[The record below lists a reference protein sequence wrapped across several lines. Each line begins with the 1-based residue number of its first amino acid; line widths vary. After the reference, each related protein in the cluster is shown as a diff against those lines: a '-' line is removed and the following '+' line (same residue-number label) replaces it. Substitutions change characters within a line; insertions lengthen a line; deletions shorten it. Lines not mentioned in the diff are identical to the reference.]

1 MHKIELEKQYLGRY
15 ANAIESAAQSCLV
28 GAPVERETGSYLGG
42 MPMVERGFEW
52 PTKEGYPLDFIG
64 QLRCGDLD
72 LPAFPE
78 GDLLFFYDN
87 RHCGYSPKDRGHA
100 VVIHQQSGE
109 PLLVES
115 ELPEYEVRSF
125 LGLSKKRVKPRVYQ
139 RVDVIFVEGCS
150 YPSLERQLIPFKDDV
165 SEACYV
171 EFLDSVR
178 SNIQIGGYPSP
189 VQSDE
194 MEKDC
199 VKAFGLGQPSEWR
212 LLLQLGEVG
221 NMVWGDAG
229 SLYWFIHEED
239 LRVGRLDRVWMV
251 MQCC

>member
-1 MHKIELEKQYLGRY
+1 M
-15 ANAIESAAQSCLV
+15 
-28 GAPVERETGSYLGG
+28 ERETGSYFGG
-42 MPMVERGFEW
+42 MPTVDAGFEW
-52 PTKEGYPLDFIG
+52 PLKDGYPLHFIG
-64 QLRCGDLD
+64 RLACSNLQLDT
-72 LPAFPE
+72 FPT
-78 GDLLFFYDN
+78 GHLLFFYDD
-87 RHCGYSPKDRGHA
+87 RHFGYSSKDRGHA

-109 PLLVES
+109 PLLAES
-115 ELPEYEVRSF
+115 QLPEYEVRSL

-139 RVDVIFVEGCS
+139 RVDVIFVEGYS
-150 YPSLERQLIPFKDDV
+150 YPSLERKLIPFKDDI
-165 SEACYV
+165 SEECYL

-199 VKAFGLGQPSEWR
+199 VKALGLGQPSEWR

-229 SLYWFIHEED
+229 SLYWFIHEAD
-239 LRVGRLDRVWMV
+239 LRDGRLDRVWMV
-251 MQCC
+251 MQCS